1 MAIAVIRSSNSSR
14 GCIPHGPPQRALCSL
29 CFSTSFNRSGPHVNF
44 LSALRTTVA
53 SVLIIGESRVT
64 ESHASISTLRILG
77 ACSKR
82 FMYVY
87 WSLPFPWCPLK
98 NASVGSTCTITLTA
112 RRETQSA
119 RPSDGPVCHDLGTWN
134 QQFSNLR

>member
-1 MAIAVIRSSNSSR
+1 MTIAVMRSPNSSR
-14 GCIPHGPPQRALCSL
+14 DCIPHDTPQRAWCSL

-53 SVLIIGESRVT
+53 SALIIGESRAT

-77 ACSKR
+77 ACARTSRNQPAHR

-98 NASVGSTCTITLTA
+98 NASVGSTCTITLTV

-119 RPSDGPVCHDLGTWN
+119 RPSDEPVCHDLGI
-134 QQFSNLR
+134 